1 MKIAL
6 AQINPIVGN
15 LRGNGQKIINY
26 AQQARSQGADLVVF
40 PEMSVV
46 GYPPQ
51 DLLENTLF
59 IEEVQQAV
67 AWIAAA
73 VPGNLGLILGAPVPN
88 PAPTGKRLFNAA
100 LLYEGGQRL
109 GEVHKTLLP
118 TYDVFDEGRHF
129 AAASAWSVVKWRGLK
144 LGLHICEDM
153 WNSAAQAEYHLYEQN
168 PIDRLA
174 SQGADLLINISASPF
189 SRGRHQERT
198 ALIREICQQH
208 PLPFLLVN
216 QVGGNTEL
224 IFDGDSRVHGADGQ
238 MVRCGASFREDLLLW
253 EMEAIHQP
261 CRVERDDIADIHDAI
276 ALGLH
281 DYFHKTG
288 GFNKVVL
295 GLSGGID
302 SAVTCA
308 LAVAALGA
316 ERVVGVTMPSAYSS
330 SGSVEDSQALAEN
343 LGIEFHR
350 IPIKPAIAA
359 FDQMLE
365 DVFADTEPGVAE
377 ENLQARS
384 RGIVLMALSNKFDYL
399 LLSSGNKSEVA
410 VGYVTLYGDTNG
422 GLAVLSDVFKTCVY
436 ELAQHINRRAGR
448 TLIPE
453 NTITKP
459 PSAELKPGQQDS
471 DSLPPY
477 EILDAILQRYISGQ
491 QDLEQIVAAVGCDR
505 DLVLKILR
513 QVDRNEYK
521 RRQAPPGLRVTSK
534 AFGIGRQMP
543 IVMRWD
549 RKIRRLNAPGSRLD

>member
-1 MKIAL
+1 M
-6 AQINPIVGN
+6 
-15 LRGNGQKIINY
+15 
-26 AQQARSQGADLVVF
+26 
-40 PEMSVV
+40 
-46 GYPPQ
+46 
-51 DLLENTLF
+51 
-59 IEEVQQAV
+59 
-67 AWIAAA
+67 
-73 VPGNLGLILGAPVPN
+73 
-88 PAPTGKRLFNAA
+88 
-100 LLYEGGQRL
+100 
-109 GEVHKTLLP
+109 
-118 TYDVFDEGRHF
+118 
-129 AAASAWSVVKWRGLK
+129 
-144 LGLHICEDM
+144 
-153 WNSAAQAEYHLYEQN
+153 
-168 PIDRLA
+168 
-174 SQGADLLINISASPF
+174 
-189 SRGRHQERT
+189 GRHQERT
-198 ALIREICQQH
+198 ALIQEICQQYH
-208 PLPFLLVN
+208 LPFLLVN
-216 QVGGNTEL
+216 QIGGNTEL
-224 IFDGDSRVHGADGQ
+224 IFDGDSRVHAADGQ
-238 MVRCGASFREDLLLW
+238 FLQCAPSFREDLLLW
-253 EMEAIHQP
+253 DMAAPADP
-261 CRVERDDIADIHDAI
+261 CQVQRDKIADTHDAI
-276 ALGLH
+276 ALGIH

-288 GFNKVVL
+288 GFAKVVL

-316 ERVVGVTMPSAYSS
+316 DRVVGVTMPSAYSS
-330 SGSVEDSQALAEN
+330 SGSVEDSKALADN
-343 LGIEFHR
+343 LGIEFHQ

-365 DVFADTEPGVAE
+365 EVFAGTEPGVAE

-384 RGIVLMALSNKFDYL
+384 RGVTLMALSNKFNYL

-436 ELAQHINRRAGR
+436 QLARHINDRAGR
-448 TLIPE
+448 VVIPE

-477 EILDAILQRYISGQ
+477 DILDGILERYIAEQ
-491 QDLEQIVAAVGCDR
+491 QDVDQIVTEVGCDR

-549 RKIRRLNAPGSRLD
+549 RTAVQVPVRTS